1 MSAFGGSNTNL
12 GLTNFRKSVA
22 TSSAGIGTIS
32 KKLAIVGGGNMASA
46 IISSIY
52 ASKTMGEDGMKDI
65 TVVDIDA
72 AKLKGFE
79 RQFGVSWSLSLK
91 EGCAGADMLI
101 LCIKPQSL
109 DKVSLELAELD
120 FDSKNTLIVSILA
133 GVNMKRLQE
142 SIPTCS
148 NFVRV
153 MPNTPIAVLEGVSVW
168 YSNSRNKGGVA
179 QEDLDRL
186 KLLLSSSGEEIR
198 VDNEELIEMATAIS
212 GSGPAYI
219 FLLAETMIDTGV
231 HLGFP
236 RHIATALALQTIR
249 GSISYAK
256 QAPENLAEL
265 RYKVTS
271 PGGTTASAVY
281 ELEKGRFR
289 TVVADAIW
297 SALRRA
303 RELGE
308 KDPNV
313 GPGRNQ
319 Y

>member
-1 MSAFGGSNTNL
+1 
-12 GLTNFRKSVA
+12 
-22 TSSAGIGTIS
+22 
-32 KKLAIVGGGNMASA
+32 MASA
-46 IISSIY
+46 IISSIHT
-52 ASKTMGEDGMKDI
+52 SETMSCEDI

-72 AKLKGFE
+72 TKLRNLEKE
-79 RQFGVSWSLSLK
+79 FGVTTSTSIK
-91 EGCAGADMLI
+91 GGCGNADMLV

-109 DKVSLELAELD
+109 DVVAKELSDFD
-120 FDSKNTLIVSILA
+120 FDSNNTVLVSILA
-133 GVNMKRLQE
+133 GVGVKRLE
-142 SIPTCS
+142 EVIPNCS

-153 MPNTPIAVLEGVSVW
+153 MPNTPIAVLEGISVW
-168 YSNSRNKGGVA
+168 FSHGRKPGGVA
-179 QEDLDRL
+179 REDLDRVQ
-186 KLLLSSSGEEIR
+186 LLLSSSGEEIH

-231 HLGFP
+231 HLGVP
-236 RHIATALALQTIR
+236 RHIAEKLALQTIR
-249 GSISYAK
+249 GSISYARS
-256 QAPENLAEL
+256 APEDLAEL
-265 RYKVTS
+265 RYQVTS

-281 ELEKGRFR
+281 ALEKGRFR

-313 GPGRNQ
+313 GPGRNKF
-319 Y
+319 